1 MVILILRLYARLPT
15 IWQDSPARVYAFSDE
30 GVFQVSVMHADP
42 GDFRTIAKAFPKYTY
57 TWVLFESNKGN
68 IAPTIPITGFFA
80 IQAASPRREYFEWF
94 PKKHID
100 FWYMKVMTVYKLV
113 MA

>member
-1 MVILILRLYARLPT
+1 MVILILRLHARLPT

-42 GDFRTIAKAFPKYTY
+42 GDFRTIPKY
-57 TWVLFESNKGN
+57 TWVLFESKKEN

-100 FWYMKVMTVYKLV
+100 FWYMKVMTVHELV